1 MKRVRLAILAAL
13 LGGMTFHASAA
24 EPLRV
29 LFVGNSYTFYNRL
42 PDIVK
47 QMSIDAGQTR
57 PLEVADVTFGGASL
71 EQHWQLGDVQ
81 AALAEKDWDYVVI
94 QDHSM
99 MPVKD
104 PEKTRQYV
112 KLIADAARADGAQ
125 PILYLTWARQNNP
138 AMQAQ
143 LDTVYTSLAE
153 ETRSLLAPVG
163 QAWQRALA
171 ETPKPVLFTPD
182 GSHPSYTGSY
192 LAASVFYSLIYG
204 TQPPL
209 PAGTAA
215 PALEQATPGAL
226 QADAW
231 DSIQSLNVALRT
243 VPDALNVATAG
254 IPAAKDAVQASR

>member
-1 MKRVRLAILAAL
+1 MKKMRLAL
-13 LGGMTFHASAA
+13 LGVLLGAVALPAA
-24 EPLRV
+24 AVEPLRV

-42 PDIVK
+42 PELVK
-47 QMSIDAGQTR
+47 QMSIDAEQAR

-81 AALAEKDWDYVVI
+81 AALAKADWDYVVI
-94 QDHSM
+94 QDHSL
-99 MPVKD
+99 MPIND
-104 PEKTRQYV
+104 PEKTRKYI
-112 KLIADAARADGAQ
+112 KLVADAARADGAQ

-138 AMQAQ
+138 AMQAR
-143 LDTVYTSLAE
+143 LDEVYTTLAE

-171 ETPKPVLFTPD
+171 DLPQPTLFTAD

-204 TQPPL
+204 TRPPV
-209 PAGTAA
+209 PAGIVRQ
-215 PALEQATPGAL
+215 LDQASASEL

-231 DSIQSLNVALRT
+231 ASIQSLNVALRT

-254 IPAAKDAVQASR
+254 IPAVQASVQASR

>member
-1 MKRVRLAILAAL
+1 MKKLRLTLLGAL
-13 LGGMTFHASAA
+13 LGGLTFQAVAA

-47 QMSIDAGQTR
+47 QMSIDAGQMR

-99 MPVKD
+99 MPVND
-104 PEKTRQYV
+104 PEKTRKYV
-112 KLIADAARADGAQ
+112 KLVADAARADGAQ

-143 LDTVYTSLAE
+143 LDQVYTSLAE
-153 ETRSLLAPVG
+153 ETHSLLAPVG
-163 QAWQRALA
+163 QAWQRALS
-171 ETPKPVLFTPD
+171 ETPKPVLFNAD

-204 TQPPL
+204 AQPPM
-209 PAGTAA
+209 PADRSR
-215 PALEQATPGAL
+215 LEQTSPDEL

-231 DSIQSLNVALRT
+231 ASIQSLNVALRT

-254 IPAAKDAVQASR
+254 IPAVKATVQAAR